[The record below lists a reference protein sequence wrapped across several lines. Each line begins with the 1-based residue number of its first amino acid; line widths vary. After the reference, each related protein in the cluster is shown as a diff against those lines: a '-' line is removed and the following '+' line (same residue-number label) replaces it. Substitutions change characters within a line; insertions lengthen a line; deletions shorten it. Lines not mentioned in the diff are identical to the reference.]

1 MRIDVVGRNLSI
13 TDAIR
18 EHAEGKLGKLP
29 RYFDGT
35 QQITLTLAH
44 QNHHGRD
51 EYEAELVVD
60 VEKHDNFVSHAQG
73 DDLYALIERVTQKSA
88 RQLTD
93 FKERLKNGKR

>member
-1 MRIDVVGRNLSI
+1 MRIEVVGRSVEI
-13 TDAIR
+13 TDPIR
-18 EHAEGKLGKLP
+18 EHAEQKLGKLP
-29 RYFDGT
+29 KYFDGT

-51 EYEAELVVD
+51 EYEAEVVVD
-60 VEKHDNFVSHAQG
+60 VEKHDNIVSHAKG
-73 DDLYALIERVTQKSA
+73 DDIYALIESVAQKST